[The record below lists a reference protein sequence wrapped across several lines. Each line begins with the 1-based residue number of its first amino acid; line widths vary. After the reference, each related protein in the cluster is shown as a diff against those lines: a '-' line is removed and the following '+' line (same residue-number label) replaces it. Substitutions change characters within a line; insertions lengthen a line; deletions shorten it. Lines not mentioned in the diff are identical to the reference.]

1 MLVVF
6 LVVFHYYQ
14 KQNPA
19 EELAFKASRV
29 DLVNRV
35 QLALASASE
44 AEKSA
49 VLAITDQDSQTFAE
63 QARAASAEVEWE
75 CQDLGKLLASGGT
88 QSEKELFDQFTRLF
102 NELQHIDKD
111 LLNLA
116 VQNTNLKAS
125 ALTFGDASTAINTMN
140 AALSSLIASNSG
152 SPEESQIMSL
162 GYGTEI
168 SVLRIQTLLPPHI
181 AEESNQK
188 MDELES
194 QMAKED
200 TQIRKNLDKLMG
212 IAKLRQNADLTKAIS
227 SYAQFSQIKTRILAL
242 SRENTNVRSLSIALN
257 QKRKAMFLC
266 QDTLNKLQQ
275 AILDEPIKGVTYGHP
290 ARPRKL

>member
-1 MLVVF
+1 
-6 LVVFHYYQ
+6 
-14 KQNPA
+14 
-19 EELAFKASRV
+19 
-29 DLVNRV
+29 
-35 QLALASASE
+35 
-44 AEKSA
+44 
-49 VLAITDQDSQTFAE
+49 
-63 QARAASAEVEWE
+63 
-75 CQDLGKLLASGGT
+75 
-88 QSEKELFDQFTRLF
+88 
-102 NELQHIDKD
+102 
-111 LLNLA
+111 
-116 VQNTNLKAS
+116 
-125 ALTFGDASTAINTMN
+125 
-140 AALSSLIASNSG
+140 
-152 SPEESQIMSL
+152 MSL